1 MKQEDYKPKLWD
13 LTYRDID
20 RDISLTTYADTVVYD
35 NENGIQRLV
44 AVRFGGYPEQVHAMS
59 DVIYGGGQ
67 VVMEM
72 EDSRIYLSGQTKQ
85 YRRLYTNDGLYTE
98 AVLML
103 EGNRSIMDT
112 GGEYGNTDKNPP
124 LQPIYLYCERDS
136 TDSLFEEIDKV
147 VSVPL
152 IPEFRDY
159 LIEELKA
166 RRLLARLEVLSVNP
180 SFDAWRLMLS
190 MGEKEVISVVEY
202 GLETGRISIPNGRA
216 KTGAF
221 ENITSVST
229 YLNQFGKTIADR
241 IQKQFHPLFDPSKE
255 QVSKEIMAVNADI
268 QKHAGYPLY
277 DAQLAVAESIV
288 RSLRRNKA
296 ALCIAECGTGK
307 TKIGLTAL
315 RAYQSRK
322 EGKQFNIVL
331 CPAHLPKKWL
341 REIAETAPDAIAA
354 QVKTVG
360 GLQKAYSL
368 FLQQDKDCYVVIT
381 KEKARDGYMRR
392 PAVLYN
398 KRKRAFLCPDCG
410 SPVMEDI
417 FNEGIKCETEASQFF
432 FQKENKKN
440 HKCRNCGGV
449 LWTVQETERQSQWVK
464 IANYGYVYRTLA
476 RQHLDLIAKK
486 VMLKSMRSKK
496 EPVFPKEYYDIKVIA
511 DNPDVIVK
519 PVGARRQC
527 SLSAYISKKMRG
539 QVNGLIIDELQ
550 DYNNNSGQGDAM
562 NDLLGCAKRAI
573 GLTGTLINGYSQGI
587 FYLLYR
593 VSPRLMQIDDKMYT
607 ATKKFND
614 EYGVTETVY
623 EADSEEYRSNR
634 RTVNRKLRE
643 KQLPGVSPLVYSR
656 FLMNNAVFL
665 SLNDMGKQLPEY
677 EEIPVELELPADVF
691 AEYKRIED
699 RFVDVMKYHR
709 DIAQRVMSAFMSL
722 LTVYPDQPYDMRPV
736 LEPVAETELIQPEDT
751 FSPEE
756 LNAKDVWLL
765 QKVREKIAKRER
777 VVVYTSWVRIDTQ
790 DRLEKM
796 FRDNGIS
803 VAVLRSTVPTAKR
816 EEWIQTQVGKGV
828 RVLITN
834 PQLLETGLDLND
846 FTTLIYYNISYK
858 LFTLR
863 QSSRRSWRINQKA
876 PRIEVYFLYFKDVM
890 QHRAIRLMASKL
902 AVAGIIEGNLTDE
915 GLAAMSECQDL
926 TTLLA
931 QELTQGLKNEAGDLG
946 SVFKNMAFL
955 KPEEENDTVEGECT
969 LLETAEA
976 DEPEI
981 EEPESNIEETD
992 GTTDT
997 SEPEPFTAKPQK
1009 VAKKT
1014 ADGYESQLS
1023 LFDFLGI
1030 SA

>member
-1 MKQEDYKPKLWD
+1 MNHENNKAVLWP
-13 LTYRDID
+13 LAYRDID
-20 RDISLTTYADTVVYD
+20 KDIHLTTYADTLVYD
-35 NENGIQRLV
+35 YENGKLALV

-59 DVIYGGGQ
+59 DAIYAGG
-67 VVMEM
+67 
-72 EDSRIYLSGQTKQ
+72 RISILKGNIYIFFTGKAKQ
-85 YRRLYTNDGLYTE
+85 YRRYHTNDGLYAE

-103 EGNRSIMDT
+103 EGNRDCMNT
-112 GGEYGNTDKNPP
+112 GERSETKEER
-124 LQPIYLYCERDS
+124 PILEPVYLYCEKDS
-136 TDSLFEEIDKV
+136 ADSLFEEIDKV

-166 RRLLARLEVLSVNP
+166 QGLLVRLEVLSVDP
-180 SFDAWRLMLS
+180 PFDAWRLMLS
-190 MGEKEVISVVEY
+190 IDEKEIIAIVEN
-202 GLETGRISIPNGRA
+202 GLKTGRIAIPGGHTN
-216 KTGAF
+216 TGTF
-221 ENITSVST
+221 ENIKSVST
-229 YLNQFGKTIADR
+229 YLNQFGKTVADR
-241 IQKQFHPLFDPSKE
+241 IQNQFHPLFDPSKE
-255 QVSKEIMAVNADI
+255 PVSKEIMAVNSDI
-268 QKHAGYPLY
+268 LKHAGYPLY

-288 RSLRRNKA
+288 RSLRRNKT

-354 QVKTVG
+354 QVKSVG
-360 GLQKAYSL
+360 ELQKAYSH
-368 FLQQDKDCYVVIT
+368 FLQQDKDCYIVIT

-392 PAVLYN
+392 PAVLYS
-398 KRKRAFLCPDCG
+398 KGKCAFLCPDCG
-410 SPVMEDI
+410 EPVMMDL
-417 FNEGIKCETEASQFF
+417 FSNGVKYEAKADQFF
-432 FQKENKKN
+432 FQKENKRN
-440 HKCRNCGGV
+440 HKCKRCGGV
-449 LWTVQETERQSQWVK
+449 LWTVQEMERQSQWVK

-476 RQHLDLIAKK
+476 KQHADVIARK
-486 VMLKSMRSKK
+486 VILKSARSKK
-496 EPVFPKEYYDIKVIA
+496 EPVYPKEYYDIKVIEE
-511 DNPDVIVK
+511 NPDAIVK
-519 PVGARRQC
+519 PAGARRQC
-527 SLSAYISKKMRG
+527 SLSSYISKKMRG
-539 QVNGLIIDELQ
+539 QVDGLIIDELQ

-593 VSPRLMQIDDKMYT
+593 VSPGLMQTDDKKYT
-607 ATKKFND
+607 ATKEFNN

-623 EADSEEYRSNR
+623 EAGTEEYRSNR
-634 RTVNRKLRE
+634 RTANRKLRE

-656 FLMNNAVFL
+656 FLMENSVFL

-677 EEIPVELELPADVF
+677 EEIPVEFDLPEDVF
-691 AEYKRIED
+691 REYVRIED
-699 RFVDVMKYHR
+699 KFVDTMKNQR

-722 LTVYPDQPYDMRPV
+722 LTVYPDQPYGLQPV
-736 LEPVAETELIQPEDT
+736 LEPVCETELVCPKDT

-756 LNAKDVWLL
+756 LNEKDAWILE
-765 QKVREKIAKRER
+765 KVREKIARQER

-790 DRLEKM
+790 ERLEKM
-796 FRDNGIS
+796 FLDHGIR

-816 EEWIQTQVGKGV
+816 EEWIQKQVEKGIH
-828 RVLITN
+828 VLITN

-890 QHRAIRLMASKL
+890 QHRAIHLMASKL